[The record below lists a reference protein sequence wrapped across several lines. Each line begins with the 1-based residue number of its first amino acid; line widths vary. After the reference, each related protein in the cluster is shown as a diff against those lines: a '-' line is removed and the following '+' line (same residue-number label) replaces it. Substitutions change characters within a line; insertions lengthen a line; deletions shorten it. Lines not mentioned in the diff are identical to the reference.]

1 MITYIKRN
9 ESMFCCSKKKSYK
22 IHPEKQNVK
31 RSTIID
37 DQLTS
42 SQFTEQF
49 IGEVLSCGTC
59 KKAFSLREN
68 ELVGTCGGCYKFL
81 HCGIAGKCV
90 GPNCHFKIK
99 GEDYRETWCVSCV
112 PKNVIIN
119 VENIGSVNCDC
130 LCRECLDDPKTP
142 SKFKRKI

>member
-1 MITYIKRN
+1 
-9 ESMFCCSKKKSYK
+9 MFCCSKKNKVYDETYK
-22 IHPEKQNVK
+22 HKVTYKPKTK
-31 RSTIID
+31 STIID

-59 KKAFSLREN
+59 NKAFSLREN

-90 GPNCHFKIK
+90 GPNCRFKIK
-99 GEDYRETWCVSCV
+99 GEDYRETWCVNCV
-112 PKNVIIN
+112 PNNIIIN
-119 VENIGSVNCDC
+119 LVDIGSISKDC

-142 SKFKRKI
+142 NRFKRKI